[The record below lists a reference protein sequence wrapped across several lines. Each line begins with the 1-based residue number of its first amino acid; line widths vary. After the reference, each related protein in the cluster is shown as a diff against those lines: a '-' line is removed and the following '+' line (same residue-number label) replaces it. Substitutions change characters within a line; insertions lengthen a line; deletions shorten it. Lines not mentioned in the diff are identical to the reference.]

1 MSAIRI
7 TLAFILL
14 SFSCLNAQTASET
27 LDTLITHKSYFQA
40 KRFYTEHLRTLGTA
54 DSLFYGAILDNAFNK
69 PDASLNKIALLS
81 KSGRMDSDHARYL
94 LEIQHADYA
103 RTGRYEEAAK
113 CLSILLKNYGSELSK
128 EDKDDYNNSK
138 KIWSTLKSVPPQTV
152 TISADVNLEM
162 TKDKAGLWTIPVS
175 LSNTGEHFIF
185 DTGANISTVPRST
198 AERMKMKIYKA
209 GIDVNS
215 ITGEIVK
222 ADLAVCPEFS
232 IGSIVV
238 RNAIFLVFPD
248 KALTIDQIDYKI
260 EGILGFPV
268 IEAFGEI
275 TVSKDGVLQI
285 PQHVSGNET
294 PNLALDFLTPVAELG
309 NEYFTFDSGAT
320 NTILYPKW
328 FEAHKETV
336 LAESELEEK
345 LKYGGAGGAI
355 ERPGYYILW
364 KPELDGK
371 LLELKDVMV
380 FQTPL
385 TENEKWFWGNIG
397 QDVIRSFHS
406 YTINFRSM
414 KLSFN

>member
-1 MSAIRI
+1 MPALRI
-7 TLAFILL
+7 TAAFILL
-14 SFSCLNAQTASET
+14 SISRLCAQTVSET

-40 KRFYTEHLRTLGTA
+40 KKLYNEHANALGST

-69 PDASLNKIALLS
+69 PAASLDKISLLDN
-81 KSGRMDSDHARYL
+81 SGKIDNDHARYL

-103 RTGRYEEAAK
+103 RTGQYAEAAK
-113 CLSILLKNYGSELSK
+113 CLSVLLKKYGRELSK
-128 EDKDDYNNSK
+128 EDKDDYINSG
-138 KIWSTLKSVPPQTV
+138 KIWSTLKSVSPQS
-152 TISADVNLEM
+152 ISITADVHIEM
-162 TKDKAGLWTIPVS
+162 TKDKAGLWNIP
-175 LSNTGEHFIF
+175 LSSSGTGEHFIF

-198 AERMKMKIYKA
+198 AEHMKMKIYKA

-215 ITGEIVK
+215 ITGNIVK

-232 IGSIVV
+232 IGDIIV

-248 KALTIDQIDYKI
+248 KALTIDEIDYKI

-268 IEAFGEI
+268 IEGFGEI
-275 TVSKDGVLQI
+275 TVTKDGVLQI
-285 PQHVSGNET
+285 PQHASGNET

-336 LAESELEEK
+336 LSESELEEH

-355 ERPGYYILW
+355 ERPGYTILW
-364 KPELDGK
+364 KQELDGK
-371 LLELKDVMV
+371 LLELKNVMV
-380 FQTPL
+380 FKTPL

-397 QDVIRSFHS
+397 QDVIRSFYS

-414 KLSFN
+414 RLSFN

>member
-7 TLAFILL
+7 TAALVL
-14 SFSCLNAQTASET
+14 FSCSRLVAQTVSET

-40 KRFYTEHLRTLGTA
+40 KRLYTKESKTLGFA

-69 PDASLNKIALLS
+69 PAASLDKIAVLGH
-81 KSGRMDSDHARYL
+81 SGKIDDDHARYL

-103 RTGRYEEAAK
+103 RTGQYAEAAK
-113 CLSILLKNYGSELSK
+113 CISTLLKKYNNQLSK
-128 EDKDDYNNSK
+128 EDKDDYSNSG
-138 KIWSTLKSVPPQTV
+138 KIWSTLKSVPPQS
-152 TISADVNLEM
+152 ISILADVNIEM
-162 TKDKAGLWTIPVS
+162 TKDKASLWTIPIS
-175 LSNTGEHFIF
+175 SSGTGERFIF

-198 AERMKMKIYKA
+198 AERLKMKIYKA

-215 ITGEIVK
+215 ITGNIVK

-232 IGSIVV
+232 IGDMIV

-248 KALTIDQIDYKI
+248 EALTIDEIDYKI
-260 EGILGFPV
+260 AGILGFPV
-268 IEAFGEI
+268 IEGFGEI
-275 TVSKDGVLQI
+275 TVTKDGVLKI
-285 PQHVSGNET
+285 PQHASGNES
-294 PNLALDFLTPVAELG
+294 PNLALDFLTPVAEIG

-320 NTILYPKW
+320 TTILYPKW
-328 FEAHKETV
+328 FEAHKEAV
-336 LAESELEEK
+336 LSESQLEDN

-355 ERPGYYILW
+355 ERPGYYIVW
-364 KPELDGK
+364 KQELDGK

-380 FQTPL
+380 FQKPL